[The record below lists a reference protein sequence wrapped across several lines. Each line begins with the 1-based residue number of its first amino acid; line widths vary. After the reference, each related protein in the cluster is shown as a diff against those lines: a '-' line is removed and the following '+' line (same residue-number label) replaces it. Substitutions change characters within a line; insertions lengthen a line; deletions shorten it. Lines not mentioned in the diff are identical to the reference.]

1 MKKRIRLGTVFF
13 LIVATAFVTAIATY
27 YYLSLIVNDLGKNQQ
42 MYLKLDKVN
51 QIVNSYYVNAIDP
64 IEGYDNITDSMISG
78 YISGL
83 KDPYSYYL
91 NKKDY
96 QTSNTLGGSNISI
109 GIKYS
114 YDNTTEGIKV
124 DFVKYG
130 SPAKTAG
137 LSKGDVIIAIDDVSV
152 SETGYRRATQKLS
165 GDTDSEVVLTVI
177 RSGDGSL
184 YTYTVKRTK
193 FEPQT
198 VDYRLLSSGIGYIHI
213 NEFDKTTITDF
224 TVAYDDLISKGA
236 EGLIFDVRFNS
247 SGEVDFAVEILDR
260 ILPAGTILSVKE
272 KTSSE
277 QKIYPSDDKHISLP
291 IVVLQNQETAGLAE
305 VFCADL
311 KDSQEI
317 TAIIVGVK
325 TKGMGVGQRDIPLS
339 DGTAIR
345 LSAYE
350 YIPSSGSSFN
360 LIGIEPDYEYALEAE
375 KSARFDDLTDEEDD
389 QLQFAMTKLKELM
402 GLQ

>member
-184 YTYTVKRTK
+184 YTYTVKRRK

>member
-184 YTYTVKRTK
+184 YTYTVKRRK

-291 IVVLQNQETAGLAE
+291 IVVLASK
-305 VFCADL
+305 V
-311 KDSQEI
+311 
-317 TAIIVGVK
+317 
-325 TKGMGVGQRDIPLS
+325 LS
-339 DGTAIR
+339 VHCLHR
-345 LSAYE
+345 L
-350 YIPSSGSSFN
+350 
-360 LIGIEPDYEYALEAE
+360 
-375 KSARFDDLTDEEDD
+375 
-389 QLQFAMTKLKELM
+389 
-402 GLQ
+402 